1 MLSRYRSLALYSLVL
16 AAFTG
21 VLLAKGLAVVP
32 GFPPFWVVALC
43 IAASLFVWQ
52 FGLRAPKIGLISME
66 RLVQI
71 GLLLVLGTPVAAAIC
86 ACASLLWP
94 LVNRGY
100 SQGSLTVAI
109 LRAVHNAAM
118 TGLMLMAGGYA
129 YALAGGRTPL
139 EDLAAQDL
147 VPLVAMAL
155 SVQAVNIVT
164 MALFFRFD
172 RRDVRRVMTPVY
184 ALADLVFVPAGVLA
198 AILYN
203 SAAASTFGLF
213 VLLMI
218 VFVLSFNS
226 IGHSLSAADTERSPL
241 ARLFRTTQALQG
253 ARRIDELGDRLLTE
267 THVLFRF
274 DEFYLALVD
283 RPAGVLELRVH
294 ERKGE
299 RLPMR
304 TKPINA
310 GLFGW
315 VVAHAQPLLI
325 KDWQRAPNEL
335 KQLGE
340 VTDKETGSVI
350 VVPLLEHDVV
360 IGLLS
365 IQHTQPEVYSQGDL
379 HLMRRLGEQIGAA
392 VVDAR
397 AFEDLEDYRRDLE
410 QRVAQRTDELQRANW
425 EKERLIAAMREDS
438 RALERESQEDPLTGV
453 ANRRA
458 FQRRLAAEIE
468 VALAIGQPLTL
479 AIADLDHFK
488 VVNDRYGHVVGD
500 QTLRECAAL
509 MRRFCNG
516 TELLARIG
524 GEEFAILLPGRG
536 REAAAEFCELVR
548 QALEAHDWQ
557 SVSSDL
563 RVTVSIGVS
572 QWDGSTEPVE
582 LLRAADTQ
590 LYQAKKM
597 GRNRV
602 V

>member
-1 MLSRYRSLALYSLVL
+1 MLSRYRSLALYSLAL
-16 AAFTG
+16 AGFTG
-21 VLLAKGLAVVP
+21 VLLARALAVAP
-32 GFPPFWVVALC
+32 SFPPFWVVALC

-52 FGLRAPKIGLISME
+52 FGLQAPKIGLISME

-100 SQGSLTVAI
+100 SQGSLTVAV

-118 TGLMLMAGGYA
+118 TGLMLIAGGYA

-147 VPLVAMAL
+147 VPLLVLAL
-155 SVQAVNIVT
+155 SVQAVNIIA

-172 RRDVRRVMTPVY
+172 RRDVHRVMTPVY

-198 AILYN
+198 ALLYN

-241 ARLFRTTQALQG
+241 ARLFQTTQALHG
-253 ARRIDELGDRLLTE
+253 ARRIDELGDRILTE
-267 THVLFRF
+267 THVLFGF

-294 ERKGE
+294 ERRGE

-304 TKPINA
+304 TKPIDA

-325 KDWQRAPNEL
+325 KDWQRAPNEF

-340 VTDKETGSVI
+340 VTEKETGSVI

-365 IQHTQPEVYSQGDL
+365 IQHTQAEVYSQGDL

-392 VVDAR
+392 VADAR

-410 QRVAQRTDELQRANW
+410 QRVAQRTDELQKANW

-536 REAAAEFCELVR
+536 RESAAEFCELVR

-557 SVSSDL
+557 SVSAEL

-572 QWDGSTEPVE
+572 EWNGSTEPVE

>member
-1 MLSRYRSLALYSLVL
+1 MLSRYRSLALYSFAL
-16 AAFTG
+16 AAVTG
-21 VLLAKGLAVVP
+21 LWLGHGLAQ
-32 GFPPFWVVALC
+32 GAAFPPLWVVMLC
-43 IAASLFVWQ
+43 VAGSLFVWQ
-52 FGLRAPKIGLISME
+52 FGLQAPKVGLISME

-71 GLLLVLGTPVAAAIC
+71 GLLLVLSTPVAAAIC

-109 LRAVHNAAM
+109 LRAVHNASM
-118 TGLMLMAGGYA
+118 TALMLMTGGYA
-129 YALAGGRTPL
+129 YALAGGHAPL
-139 EDLAAQDL
+139 NALTLRDA

-155 SVQAVNIVT
+155 SVQVVNVAS

-172 RRDVRRVMTPVY
+172 RRDVRRIVTPTY
-184 ALADLVFVPAGVLA
+184 ALSDLVFVPAGVLA
-198 AILYN
+198 ALLYN
-203 SAAASTFGLF
+203 IGTPAMFGLF

-226 IGHSLSAADTERSPL
+226 IGHSLSAADAERRPL
-241 ARLFRTTQALQG
+241 ARLFQTTRALHG
-253 ARRIDELGDRLLTE
+253 ARRIDELGDRILVE
-267 THVLFRF
+267 THALFRF
-274 DEFYLALVD
+274 DEFYLVLVD
-283 RPAGVLELRVH
+283 RPAGTLELRVH
-294 ERKGE
+294 ERRGE
-299 RLPMR
+299 RLPVR
-304 TKPINA
+304 TKPIDA

-315 VVAHAQPLLI
+315 TVAHAQPLLI
-325 KDWQRAPNEL
+325 QEWRWAPPDLQR
-335 KQLGE
+335 LGE
-340 VTDKETGSVI
+340 VTEKETGSII
-350 VVPLLEHDVV
+350 VVPLIEQEIV

-365 IQHTQPEVYSQGDL
+365 IQHTQAEIYSEGDL
-379 HLMRRLGEQIGAA
+379 HLMCRLGEQIAA
-392 VVDAR
+392 KVADAQ

-410 QRVAQRTDELQRANW
+410 QRVAQRTVELEKANR

-458 FQRRLAAEIE
+458 FTRRLAAEIE

-488 VVNDRYGHVVGD
+488 GVNDRHGHVIGD

-509 MRRFCNG
+509 MRRFCKG

-524 GEEFAILLPGRG
+524 GEEFAILLPGLG
-536 REAAAEFCELVR
+536 HEAATEFCELLR
-548 QALEAHDWQ
+548 QALESHDWH

-563 RVTVSIGVS
+563 RVTVSIGLS

-582 LLRAADTQ
+582 LLRAADTR
-590 LYQAKKM
+590 LYHAKRM

-602 V
+602 A

>member
-294 ERKGE
+294 ERRGE